1 MIEAGLVRFLSRAKE
16 DLQSGQHVVQGY
28 VSLWRIFIFI
38 AGALVVNVCAGID
51 AKSFFSPKFTSP
63 TPLYI
68 FAIQAVCAM
77 TMYQSCKS
85 KDIYQTYIRVILYNN
100 IIKIQ

>member
-1 MIEAGLVRFLSRAKE
+1 MTEAGLVRFLSRAKE
-16 DLQSGQHVVQGY
+16 DLQSGQHVVQGC

-38 AGALVVNVCAGID
+38 TGALVVNVCEGID
-51 AKSFFSPKFTSP
+51 AKSFFSPRFTS

-85 KDIYQTYIRVILYNN
+85 K
-100 IIKIQ
+100 